1 MYFKASGRTN
11 PKTKQHE
18 SYYRLVESYRNG
30 NGRVCHR
37 TILNIGFLPEAMTP
51 EQLNQISRYLTNTYQ
66 HKQELFDLSDPLVK
80 RWALEWWNRIVS
92 EKRLDLSLYH
102 KNSSMIETETMA
114 HKDVREIGSEWMCHT
129 TWKKNSAICE
139 LTGFPEDKINK
150 DRLYRGALKLYKIKE
165 ELEQHLSTKTNELFD
180 IQDKI
185 YLYDLTNTYF
195 EGEKIKYS
203 SIHEGNFADS
213 KGLKKVI
220 EGLDYTT
227 KVDQPIVVID
237 AGIAS
242 EDNLK
247 MIKSKGYDY
256 LCVSRKKLTDGQ
268 IAKRGLSA
276 TMQTKSD
283 YSIALS
289 SLEVTDQIDSY
300 VEVVSHKKALKEQGM
315 KDRFETRFEEE
326 LNKIQQALGKK
337 GGTKKID
344 KVHQRIGRARQKY
357 PSVHH
362 RYDIHTTND
371 KQAKNVVDLQWIK
384 NNDKDQQKTA
394 DLGKYYLRT
403 SLKLE
408 DEKTIWNIYNTI
420 REVESTFRCLKGWSI
435 PYDANS
441 NLKTSGIL
449 GKRLSELVIPKRQ
462 SAP

>member
-1 MYFKASGRTN
+1 MN
-11 PKTKQHE
+11 
-18 SYYRLVESYRNG
+18 
-30 NGRVCHR
+30 
-37 TILNIGFLPEAMTP
+37 
-51 EQLNQISRYLTNTYQ
+51 YL
-66 HKQELFDLSDPLVK
+66 
-80 RWALEWWNRIVS
+80 I
-92 EKRLDLSLYH
+92 
-102 KNSSMIETETMA
+102 
-114 HKDVREIGSEWMCHT
+114 
-129 TWKKNSAICE
+129 
-139 LTGFPEDKINK
+139 
-150 DRLYRGALKLYKIKE
+150 YKIKFIRTDAK
-165 ELEQHLSTKTNELFD
+165 LVVLALVV
-180 IQDKI
+180 
-185 YLYDLTNTYF
+185 NTF
-195 EGEKIKYS
+195 GFIKYS

-420 REVESTFRCLKGWSI
+420 REVESTFRCLK